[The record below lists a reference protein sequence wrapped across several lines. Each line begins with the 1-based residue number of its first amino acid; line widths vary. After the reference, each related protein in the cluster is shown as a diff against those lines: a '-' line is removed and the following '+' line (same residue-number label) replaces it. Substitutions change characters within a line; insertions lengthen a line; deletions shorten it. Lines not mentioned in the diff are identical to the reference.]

1 MVIVIME
8 DGKPVKIADPE
19 KALIDYLYLDKSF
32 TSASLVFEKLREHR
46 ESLDFDKLQDYAQRS
61 GITIKRKIGF
71 LLDLL
76 NVDTHKLYQS
86 LGANKGVSRFTQ
98 ESKAF
103 SAKWRTYYDHRII
116 G

>member
-32 TSASLVFEKLREHR
+32 TSASL
-46 ESLDFDKLQDYAQRS
+46 SLDFDKLQDYAQRS

-71 LLDLL
+71 LLDQL